1 MFVSLR
7 FFFSI
12 SLSIS
17 GCWIYSTKE
26 GNFVKSFVLSYQL
39 LCFCSILYHISLCG
53 WYHHHFICC
62 SEPVSIFCNKWSNI
76 WHQKRNNRCDVRL
89 FFILPTP
96 RIPTLLTEVVGI
108 TTIQHS
114 LFENEGNEH
123 SPCVPEYFHDLFS
136 CEAGVMPVISVYCL
150 LRAAPSPDNWALHNI
165 NQGSLDRINYINSQK
180 WSSHKQQK
188 HLYFVV
194 TAGNVLKKGKNPI
207 FYIVSYNVVFPIH
220 IQIH

>member
-1 MFVSLR
+1 MRKLYTFLKWNIYVIWRIFELLLQKFIYSFFVR
-7 FFFSI
+7 FSKIVFSI

-96 RIPTLLTEVVGI
+96 HTNIINRSSWYHNN
-108 TTIQHS
+108 TTQLVWEWRQWTFS
-114 LFENEGNEH
+114 LCLRVFPWPGLVWGWCDA
-123 SPCVPEYFHDLFS
+123 SD
-136 CEAGVMPVISVYCL
+136 ICL
-150 LRAAPSPDNWALHNI
+150 LFAPSC
-165 NQGSLDRINYINSQK
+165 SLSR
-180 WSSHKQQK
+180 
-188 HLYFVV
+188 
-194 TAGNVLKKGKNPI
+194 
-207 FYIVSYNVVFPIH
+207 
-220 IQIH
+220 